1 MGILDE
7 AMEEARLERE
17 WLKVGMEAKVG
28 DAVKGYGLHVPSVCK
43 FVNEK
48 FRRPWPERLTD
59 VVAYADDLH
68 DALLESG
75 AKFCDRVVR
84 EVLLDAVERVVVWK
98 TWEIK
103 HARRDILDRNCAIL
117 VSGVKGKR
125 ELRDVTNR
133 AVELVVN
140 RLVNGDLLMEDV
152 SLDNIWKV
160 FAEFSGQ
167 LENAYLLEPL
177 RRMGILPE
185 QTGGETEG
193 IANEGKQKPAKR

>member
-1 MGILDE
+1 M
-7 AMEEARLERE
+7 
-17 WLKVGMEAKVG
+17 GMEAKVG
-28 DAVKGYGLHVPSVCK
+28 DAVKGSGLHVPSVCK

-103 HARRDILDRNCAIL
+103 HARRDILDRNSDFARLTALASTAMVC
-117 VSGVKGKR
+117 SSC
-125 ELRDVTNR
+125 
-133 AVELVVN
+133 VV
-140 RLVNGDLLMEDV
+140 
-152 SLDNIWKV
+152 
-160 FAEFSGQ
+160 FSR
-167 LENAYLLEPL
+167 N
-177 RRMGILPE
+177 
-185 QTGGETEG
+185 
-193 IANEGKQKPAKR
+193 IANRCSRGMAPVLWDSVGITTGREKSSGFAAPSRRPMV